1 MERQSYH
8 EEVRIYNSNIFIIL
22 SPNVDENFQLGFP
35 LSNFKILQSPLNI
48 QKALV
53 KFFSNSFYTI

>member
-1 MERQSYH
+1 MERHSPIMKKC
-8 EEVRIYNSNIFIIL
+8 VFITVTFIIL
-22 SPNVDENFQLGFP
+22 SPNVDENFQLDFP
-35 LSNFKILQSPLNI
+35 LSNFEILQSPLNI